1 MSIRPKRFSIATLVK
16 HVVLLAYA
24 VACFYPFFW
33 MVGTSLKSQTDA
45 LGNLASPIPEDGI
58 HFENYAEVWEKLDFA
73 KYFVNSISLS
83 VVCVLCVVVIYSMV
97 GFALA
102 RINFRGKNI
111 VFATYVALILVP
123 GLTVQIPLYINM
135 VNLNLDNTFIGLLLP
150 IVNGAGPFAVFMF
163 RNYFMSMSHELF
175 EAAKL
180 DGCSTFRIYW
190 NIYLPLALPVVG
202 TIGVMNFIGSWNGIT
217 WPMIILRDETRFTLP
232 LAVMFLD
239 QSAFKQ
245 WNILMTGSLFSIIP
259 VIVIFMCLQK
269 SYIQGL
275 SAGAVKG

>member
-1 MSIRPKRFSIATLVK
+1 M
-16 HVVLLAYA
+16 
-24 VACFYPFFW
+24 
-33 MVGTSLKSQTDA
+33 
-45 LGNLASPIPEDGI
+45 
-58 HFENYAEVWEKLDFA
+58 DFA
-73 KYFVNSISLS
+73 RYFINSISLS
-83 VVCVLCVVVIYSMV
+83 IAAVVCVIVIYSMV

-102 RINFRGKNI
+102 RINFVGKNI
-111 VFATYVALILVP
+111 VFGTYIALILVP

-135 VNLNLDNTFIGLLLP
+135 VNLNMDNSFIGLLLP

-163 RNYFMSMSHELF
+163 RNYFMSMSRELF

-180 DGCSTFRIYW
+180 DGCSVFRIYW

-202 TIGVMNFIGSWNGIT
+202 TIAVMNFIGSWNGIT
-217 WPMIILRDETRFTLP
+217 WPMIILRDEEKFTLP

-259 VIVIFMCLQK
+259 VIIIFMCLQK

>member
-1 MSIRPKRFSIATLVK
+1 MSVRPKKFSIATLIK
-16 HVVLLAYA
+16 HLILLAYA
-24 VACFYPFFW
+24 VACLYPFVW
-33 MVGTSLKSQTDA
+33 MIGTSLKSQQDA
-45 LGNLASPIPEDGI
+45 LGNLASPIPKDGF
-58 HFENYAEVWEKLDFA
+58 HFENYPEVWEKLDFA
-73 KYFVNSISLS
+73 KYFFNSITLS
-83 VVCVLCVVVIYSMV
+83 VAAVACVILIYSMV

-102 RINFRGKNI
+102 RINFVGKNI

-135 VNLNLDNTFIGLLLP
+135 VNLNLDNSFIGLLLP
-150 IVNGAGPFAVFMF
+150 IVNGAGPFAVFLF

-190 NIYLPLALPVVG
+190 NIYFPLALPVVG
-202 TIGVMNFIGSWNGIT
+202 TIAVMNFIGSWNGIT
-217 WPMIILRDETRFTLP
+217 WPMIILRDETKFTLP

-259 VIVIFMCLQK
+259 VIIIFMCLQK
-269 SYIQGL
+269 SYIRGL